1 MKTAVVNLLI
11 AVVLLATF
19 KAYAEPQ
26 DLTMQDMPVYVA
38 VGYNVAGDRILL
50 TRNLCAG
57 DAARQDHMHLY
68 KIVDGHGNL
77 LAGGCWQWV
86 PELHL
91 TYIRYFDQSGDG
103 WGTWPKA
110 AFHKPIYPGQ

>member
-1 MKTAVVNLLI
+1 MKLVFNLLM
-11 AVVLLATF
+11 VVVMFAAI

-26 DLTMQDMPVYVA
+26 DLTMQDAPVYVA
-38 VGYNVAGDRILL
+38 VGYNALGDRILL

-57 DAARQDHMHLY
+57 DAAARDHMHLY
-68 KIVDGHGNL
+68 KIVDAHGNL

-91 TYIRYFDQSGDG
+91 TYVRFFDMNGGG
-103 WGTWPKA
+103 WGQWPKS
-110 AFHKPIYPGQ
+110 AFHKPIYLKGQ